1 MNFIGN
7 NCKIDPTAIIGD
19 NCCIGDNTIIRQ
31 NVVIGNNVTIGE
43 NCVIGE
49 TPTVWN
55 ADSAECDIFNKKLII
70 KDNVSIR
77 CNTIIERAGI
87 NNEAVIG
94 ENTLIGSFCYIG
106 HDANIGKEC
115 IFFPYVFLC
124 GSVTLKN
131 NVIIYSHSVVFNDIV
146 LEDNSTVFYNSVAF
160 KSTEKDGKVFG
171 QYGDTLKEY
180 CKKRNFLKHI
190 SKTLQRIKDL
200 EDTINGKD
208 RREHKEEIQ
217 QS

>member
-7 NCKIDPTAIIGD
+7 NCKIDPTVTIGD

-55 ADSAECDIFNKKLII
+55 AKDADSEIFNKKLII
-70 KDNVSIR
+70 KDDVTIR
-77 CNTIIERAGI
+77 CSTIIERGGI
-87 NNEAVIG
+87 TDATILNEG
-94 ENTLIGSFCYIG
+94 SMIGSFCYIG
-106 HDANIGKEC
+106 HDANIGKTC
-115 IFFPYVFLC
+115 IVFPYVFLC
-124 GSVTLKN
+124 GSVTLEDQVLVLSHSTIFN
-131 NVIIYSHSVVFNDIV
+131 NVVLGVGTVVFHGTNV
-146 LEDNSTVFYNSVAF
+146 F
-160 KSTEKDGKVFG
+160 KSTEPDEKIFG

-180 CKKRNFLKHI
+180 CKKRTFLKHI

-208 RREHKEEIQ
+208 RREHQEEIQ
-217 QS
+217 QG